1 MYFDWLT
8 WSIWLIGFAI
18 LIIWIY
24 LPLKEFR
31 KLYKTRKS
39 GGKGE
44 EMPKTAA
51 VILAAG
57 RSTRMKSDLN
67 KVLLPVLG
75 RPIIRYQIDALKEVK
90 VESIV
95 VVVGY
100 QADRVKEELGHEV
113 EYVYQ
118 REQLGT
124 GHALQQAEEKLKS
137 FGENLDLIVTV
148 GDNPYLKPHNIRRL
162 IDDYRKSGADAAFIS
177 VVFESPPPYGRVIR
191 NKQGKVKKIVEELDA
206 IPEQLKIKEVNS
218 SIYCFKA
225 SAVFPLL
232 SEIKND
238 NVKKEYYLTDI
249 IEILASRG
257 FRVEALISSDQ
268 NVAKGI
274 NTLEELG
281 AAEKE
286 LKES

>member
-8 WSIWLIGFAI
+8 WTVWLIGFAI

-24 LPLKEFR
+24 FPLKEFR
-31 KLYKTRKS
+31 RLNKTMKS

-44 EMPKTAA
+44 ETPKTAA

-57 RSTRMKSDLN
+57 RGTRMKSDLN

-90 VESIV
+90 VESIIV
-95 VVVGY
+95 VIGY
-100 QADRVKEELGHEV
+100 QADRIKEELGREV

-124 GHALQQAEEKLKS
+124 GHALQQAEEKLKN
-137 FGENLDLIVTV
+137 FGENLDLIVMV
-148 GDNPYLKPHNIRRL
+148 GDNPYLKPQNIKRL

-177 VVFESPPPYGRVIR
+177 GVFESPPPYGRVIR
-191 NKQGKVKKIVEELDA
+191 DKQGKVKKIVEEPDA
-206 IPEQLKIKEVNS
+206 SPEQLKIKEVNS

-225 SAVFPLL
+225 SVVFPLL

-268 NVAKGI
+268 KVAKGI
-274 NTLEELG
+274 NTLEELS
-281 AAEKE
+281 AAEEE

>member
-1 MYFDWLT
+1 MYIDWLT
-8 WSIWLIGFAI
+8 WSVWLIGFAI
-18 LIIWIY
+18 LVIWIY

-31 KLYKTRKS
+31 KLNKTRKS

-44 EMPKTAA
+44 ETQKTAA

-67 KVLLPVLG
+67 KVLVPVQG

-90 VESIV
+90 IESIV
-95 VVVGY
+95 VVIGY
-100 QADRVKEELGHEV
+100 QADRVKEELGSEV

-124 GHALQQAEEKLKS
+124 GHALLQAEEKLKS
-137 FGENLDLIVTV
+137 FGENLDLIIIV

-177 VVFESPPPYGRVIR
+177 VVFESPPAYGRVIR
-191 NKQGKVKKIVEELDA
+191 DKKGKVKKIVEELDA
-206 IPEQLKIKEVNS
+206 TPEQLKIKEVNS

-225 SAVFPLL
+225 SAVLPLL

-249 IEILASRG
+249 IEILESRG
-257 FRVEALISSDQ
+257 FRVDALISSDQ
-268 NVAKGI
+268 KVAKGI
-274 NTLEELG
+274 NTQEELG
-281 AAEKE
+281 TAEEE
-286 LKES
+286 LKEI